1 MLAGSEPPSSSQIF
15 NIPIP
20 LDAHS
25 IGSLSVSQTTPLV
38 NVARGQLVPYT
49 ITANN
54 HSGQVLSDVSIV
66 DRLPAGFSDIKGSAL
81 VAGVPSQA
89 AVAGRTLSWDGLVM
103 GGQQLRQVEAPLGVW
118 ARASQGGYGTRAGT

>member
-54 HSGQVLSDVSIV
+54 HSGQLLSDVSIV
-66 DRLPAGFSDIKGSAL
+66 DRLPAGFSYIKGSAL
-81 VAGVPSQA
+81 VDGVPSEP
-89 AVAGRTLSWDGLVM
+89 AVTGDRKSV
-103 GGQQLRQVEAPLGVW
+103 V
-118 ARASQGGYGTRAGT
+118 